1 MDHTTATPTRAKRPK
16 QTKASREKIPAS
28 GPRDPPEA
36 APPKATAAALLD
48 DDDDDAM
55 DTAGGAAPAATVPS
69 GTDAAS
75 LVELIPAGAPAG
87 SGTAYDADVET
98 NKALNKCK

>member
-1 MDHTTATPTRAKRPK
+1 MDHTSATPTRAKRPK
-16 QTKASREKIPAS
+16 QAKASREKIPAS

-36 APPKATAAALLD
+36 APPKTTAAALL

-75 LVELIPAGAPAG
+75 FNELIPAGAPAG
-87 SGTAYDADVET
+87 AGTAHDADEET